1 MIREIQDDTRKTY
14 VETGAETQ
22 ETIDAFEAMFSD
34 YVPLSGLS
42 VDENNAQRSP
52 YPTSA
57 SLSITDPSTKR
68 AEGRQSEAENIL
80 AQIISQNAQAHING
94 RTNEVMNTLYNL
106 VVNNPNPN
114 VWSIVDEA
122 SPNDAHVVGVRVNGE
137 QKFIRFADASYAETL
152 RGMGLAK
159 KNLFLKIISVPNNWL
174 RMSFTTLNPEFVIS
188 NFSRDIQSAIF
199 NAAAEA
205 DIDGGM
211 LEEQGIVTDILR
223 NSVPALKALLKGVVG
238 KDMPPVIERYYQDF
252 KEDGGKTGWA
262 YTKSLQ
268 DYASQIDKAVA
279 KNGTTPAQQI
289 LGSARKFGQ
298 AVESINDAFE
308 NSIRLSAY
316 IAARENGVSREK
328 AAQLAKN
335 ITVNF
340 NKHGE
345 YGQVLN
351 SIYLFFNA
359 SVQGTSRLGRSLL
372 TLKEPPCQ
380 NRRLRVFFSIS
391 NITTAG

>member
-1 MIREIQDDTRKTY
+1 
-14 VETGAETQ
+14 
-22 ETIDAFEAMFSD
+22 
-34 YVPLSGLS
+34 
-42 VDENNAQRSP
+42 
-52 YPTSA
+52 
-57 SLSITDPSTKR
+57 
-68 AEGRQSEAENIL
+68 
-80 AQIISQNAQAHING
+80 
-94 RTNEVMNTLYNL
+94 
-106 VVNNPNPN
+106 
-114 VWSIVDEA
+114 
-122 SPNDAHVVGVRVNGE
+122 
-137 QKFIRFADASYAETL
+137 
-152 RGMGLAK
+152 MGLAK

-289 LGSARKFGQ
+289 LGSARKF
-298 AVESINDAFE
+298 V
-308 NSIRLSAY
+308 
-316 IAARENGVSREK
+316 K
-328 AAQLAKN
+328 
-335 ITVNF
+335 
-340 NKHGE
+340 
-345 YGQVLN
+345 
-351 SIYLFFNA
+351 
-359 SVQGTSRLGRSLL
+359 
-372 TLKEPPCQ
+372 P
-380 NRRLRVFFSIS
+380 
-391 NITTAG
+391 